1 MASDNLLEYLSYA
14 SLADHYDELLVSNY
28 WTIKITKWPA
38 AAYHP
43 NEELIKLRLQSIS
56 GIPEPEATLL
66 EFNVRGYP
74 LYQTGVTSVPTGDI
88 TQTYVDYED
97 SSILFFGRSWRDA
110 QHNWLQYTANRL
122 EYCVGEQIAY
132 RCNKEGKAVR
142 KYIFRRMLITT
153 INYPEDF
160 TADSQLIGDNVTL
173 SFRALVY
180 SEMLN
185 YNAA

>member
-1 MASDNLLEYLSYA
+1 MASDNLLEYLSYGT
-14 SLADHYDELLVSNY
+14 LADHYDELLVSNY
-28 WTIKITKWPA
+28 WTIKIIKWPA

-43 NEELIKLRLQSIS
+43 NEELIKIRLQSIT
-56 GIPEPEATLL
+56 GIQEPEATLL

-74 LYQTGVTSVPTGDI
+74 LYQTGVTSVPVNDI

-97 SSILFFGRSWRDA
+97 SSILFYARSQRDA
-110 QHNWLQYTANRL
+110 QHYWERYTANRL
-122 EYCVGEQIAY
+122 EYCVSEQIAY

-142 KYIFRRMLITT
+142 KYIFKRMLINN

-160 TADSQLIGDNVTL
+160 TADSQLIGDNVSLTYRTL
-173 SFRALVY
+173 VR